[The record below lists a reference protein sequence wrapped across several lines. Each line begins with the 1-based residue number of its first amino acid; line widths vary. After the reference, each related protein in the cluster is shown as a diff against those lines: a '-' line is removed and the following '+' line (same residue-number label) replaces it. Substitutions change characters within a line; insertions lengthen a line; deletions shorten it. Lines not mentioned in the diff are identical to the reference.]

1 MPIGAV
7 DRAAPGPIAE
17 AADTDLGPEVVIRPS
32 KGLVPL
38 NLRDLWAYRNLL
50 YFLCWRDIKVRYK
63 QTFLGASWAL
73 LQPVLNMIIFTVI
86 FGNLAHLKSEGV
98 PYPVFSYTALLP
110 WTFFAYAMTQS
121 ANSLVNSAYL
131 VSKVYLPRLIIPI
144 ASAMAGLVDFA
155 LAFLVLIGLMIYYHI
170 APTIALFLL
179 PLFLLLAMLA
189 ALAVGIG
196 LSALNVQY
204 RDVRYVV
211 PFLSQVW
218 MYATPVVYASSLATG
233 KLHVILS
240 LNPMTGVVEG
250 FRWALLG
257 RQGLDIGALTLSA
270 AATILVLV
278 ASLYYFRRVEQQF
291 ADMV

>member
-1 MPIGAV
+1 MPVDAI

-17 AADTDLGPEVVIRPS
+17 AIDTDLGPEVVIRPS

-63 QTFLGASWAL
+63 QTLLGASWAL

-86 FGNLAHLKSEGV
+86 FGNLAHLKSDGV

-121 ANSLVNSAYL
+121 ANSLVNSSYL

-170 APTIALFLL
+170 TPTMALFLL
-179 PLFLLLAMLA
+179 PLFLLLALLA

-204 RDVRYVV
+204 RDVRYVL

-233 KLHVILS
+233 KLHVLLS

-257 RQGLDIGALTLSA
+257 RQGLDVGALTLSA
-270 AATILVLV
+270 FATVLVLM